1 MTGTVWLTAALVTV
15 LVATLGL
22 LAYGSTGSPAPRA
35 PGPAPAANAR
45 PWRTWRL
52 PVALGVGLLAWALS
66 GWPVTAPAAAG
77 IVWAAPGLLAGADRE
92 KHAIARAEAVGD
104 WARRISDV
112 LLLGTG
118 LEQALT
124 GSARTAPAAIA
135 PEVQRLAARLQAHW
149 PVEAALRAMAG
160 EIDDPT
166 ADAVLAALILAAQRR
181 GPGLA
186 KALAGLAESTAEQ
199 VATRRRIEADRARP
213 RTTARAV
220 SVITIAV
227 VVLAL
232 TNTDY
237 LAPYATSLGQ
247 LLFAA
252 VAASFTGCLWWMHAL
267 TRPAP
272 RPRLLSTRATTGLG
286 EGVRS

>member
-1 MTGTVWLTAALVTV
+1 MTGTAWLVATLATV
-15 LVATLGL
+15 LVATLSL
-22 LAYGSTGSPAPRA
+22 LAYGITGTPAPPPPRRVTSTF
-35 PGPAPAANAR
+35 PGRWGTWRWPAALLAA
-45 PWRTWRL
+45 
-52 PVALGVGLLAWALS
+52 VLAWALT
-66 GWPVTAPAAAG
+66 GWSVTAPAAAG
-77 IVWAAPGLLAGADRE
+77 IVWAAPVLMTTAKRE

-118 LEQALT
+118 LEQAVA
-124 GSARTAPAAIA
+124 GSARTAPAAIT

-149 PVEAALRAMAG
+149 PVEPALRAMAD
-160 EIDDPT
+160 EIADST
-166 ADAVLAALILAAQRR
+166 ADAVLAALILAGQRR

-220 SVITIAV
+220 TFITVAV

-237 LAPYATSLGQ
+237 LAPYATPLGQ

-252 VAASFTGCLWWMHAL
+252 VATGFAGCLWWMNAL

-272 RPRLLSTRATTGLG
+272 RARALATRVPSPARQ
-286 EGVRS
+286 EAVP